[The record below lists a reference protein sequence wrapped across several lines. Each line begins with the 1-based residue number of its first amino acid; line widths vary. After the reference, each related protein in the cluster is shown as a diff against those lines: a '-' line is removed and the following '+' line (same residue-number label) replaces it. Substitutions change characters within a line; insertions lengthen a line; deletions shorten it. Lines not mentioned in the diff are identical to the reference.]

1 MGFDRLN
8 ERSETA
14 EVMGTESKHI
24 AEIILGMREVY
35 SKGGN
40 ATEWCRNY
48 LGAFSGGGDEN
59 ELFATLVAYDLQAG
73 SYVSAVRANS
83 GNNQRWCKQLARLL
97 FSVVKEGDAIL
108 EVGVG
113 EATSLAG
120 VLKEGLFKPGLAL
133 GFDVSWSRIGEGRKW
148 LSENGQDAALFV
160 ADLLNIP
167 LADHSVDVVYSS
179 HSLEP
184 NGGKERQAIRE
195 CLRVARK
202 AVVLVEPIYELASDE
217 AKARMRSHGYVEGLR
232 ETAEA
237 LGALITDYRLLDY
250 SPNPLNP
257 SGVLCLEKRD
267 QDLIQPAAI
276 EKDAVPWQ
284 CPIAGLPIKAGTEF
298 FYALE
303 VGLAYPVLRGV
314 PMLRAEHAIV
324 ASRLESSTK

>member
-1 MGFDRLN
+1 MD
-8 ERSETA
+8 
-14 EVMGTESKHI
+14 
-24 AEIILGMREVY
+24 
-35 SKGGN
+35 
-40 ATEWCRNY
+40 WCRNY
-48 LGAFSGGGDEN
+48 LRGIADQGDKN

-73 SYVSAVRANS
+73 SYISLAKENYS
-83 GNNQRWCKQLARLL
+83 NYQCWCKQLAQLL
-97 FSVVKEGDAIL
+97 SGYVTEGDAIL

-113 EATSLAG
+113 EATTLAG
-120 VLKEGLFKPGLAL
+120 VLKEGLFKPSLAL

-148 LSENGQDAALFV
+148 LSENGQSAALFV

-167 LADHSVDVVYSS
+167 LADNSVDVIYSS

-184 NGGKERQAIRE
+184 NGGKEKQAIGE

-202 AVVLVEPIYELASDE
+202 AVVLVEPIYELASTE

-232 ETAEA
+232 ETAEC
-237 LGALITDYRLLDY
+237 LGAVVSDYRLLDY

-267 QDLIQPAAI
+267 KALLRPDWI
-276 EKDAVPWQ
+276 EWDSMPWQ
-284 CPIAGLPIKAGTEF
+284 CPITGLPMKGGPEF
-298 FYALE
+298 FYASE

-324 ASRLESSTK
+324 ASRLESSTQ